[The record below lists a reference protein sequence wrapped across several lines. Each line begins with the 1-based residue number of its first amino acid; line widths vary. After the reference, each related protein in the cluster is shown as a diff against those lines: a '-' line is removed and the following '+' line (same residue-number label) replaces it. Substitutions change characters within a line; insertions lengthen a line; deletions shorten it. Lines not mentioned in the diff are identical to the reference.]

1 MAPRQQ
7 KSYFT
12 GTADRRGNLTPRQIE
27 DNPAL
32 RPVSK
37 RTSPQDQ
44 PPASLRNTRQAA
56 TNELVAR
63 LSQKASESMKEIE
76 RTSQEKN
83 DSAENRFDPDLIAP
97 SKSGTQPSQPNSQ
110 PAIHDNQYLPPLLK
124 RFLQMG
130 SEQAFASIIPD
141 LNRVDPAI
149 MGDDS
154 LKRRYLQGLEAQML
168 TLNEFLEVDKIK
180 DEKIQEK
187 IKTLNETS
195 FENGTIGDVA
205 KNLSSYIEWLIT
217 KFDNP
222 KVNPEDEDT
231 EDRPRTTSIDETY
244 EDIEDH
250 PWAASINEAQ
260 KDYFLEESRGPSF
273 RKELN
278 NLKIQQFKGLKDKYD
293 PSLIPLR
300 PKPDSFSE
308 KDVLDIFQTEGEPP
322 LEKANLYEAIV
333 KDDPFIE
340 FLPSTIS
347 FLLKK
352 LSKRKEPIFFSD
364 KPNYTAAK
372 ERTQIKHYVNEILR
386 KINKV
391 PASDLDK
398 LRQIDEALSS
408 YSLVNRLIEA
418 YAGLNIGE
426 FVFYHPT
433 VAWSKWTKAR
443 KDYLASVP
451 DDEPE
456 NPMFPDDVTKQQAE
470 ALDIAQLIEFAGEL
484 GTELQNYIGGDKKAT
499 VTHST
504 FISHDDTGL
513 FAKEYFPAPTI
524 DLSRIVNFLDQYQQG
539 NFGPEATIET
549 PYPYIAALDLFN
561 DFFEP
566 EPAGVNPAEEESIKS
581 DNVNPT
587 QLNSQDQFIGSERL
601 LPPSLGVSFVNDEK
615 TPSSDQQVTSSQ
627 QFSSFSRSSNQPSK
641 LPQVLSPVP
650 ASQMSDRAFNEMR
663 EKLNQKGFNVTR
675 QTRQHPF
682 SPEAIDRVDNE
693 DRVQFLDELSRLEQ
707 LEQTLLEFGSIV
719 TRRNLRGADEA
730 IDGIKQIIHDRDE
743 AIRGLI
749 NQVHDY
755 AQKEASRREQPV
767 QPIEQVQR
775 TNQMVGT
782 TPLFENESQVDDPT
796 SFNPVVSTQ
805 ETDPFIPAMSSQDT
819 ELLINERNA
828 FNNQIQY
835 QEEVIRD
842 LRQWIDRHAAD
853 TASLA
858 GERVVL
864 LQQNE
869 NLQNQLNNLQYQL
882 NNAINEIDLERQRR
896 QAIINEGTREIQR
909 IQSRLAEMQAFGGNQ
924 NNEEVETLRA
934 QYQQALSTLEYYRGE
949 DYRTVV
955 ANEAVA
961 QIQTNLEQLD
971 DYYRQLIAHGKQ
983 IGQQMIEQTI
993 AQAQQKFAQG
1003 QEVFNA
1009 LYNTY
1014 SDAMILGIE
1023 SRDATEA
1030 VSDSYVN
1037 DLNNLHAKTVQ
1048 INESLDKLTE
1058 NFTQLQTAVGS
1069 YRNRTLANK
1078 NREITDLT
1086 QRNNLLLETNRDLNN
1101 RLDSAT
1107 AEVGELEDRNE
1118 GLRNELYEANA
1129 SINRLT
1135 NEKERLN
1142 DHIGAQTARIT
1153 ELEGVIGNQN
1163 DELARNNE
1171 TIYELSSR
1179 FTDAPIQ
1186 DVDPDNIQYEKI
1198 NVEGL
1203 EVDVPRGLPKTYQ
1216 QLFGHAA
1223 KLIENYRKDIGDLA
1237 DMLDTYEK
1245 SVPEMREELEK
1256 REQQIESLN
1265 QQLQDEREISRQ
1277 LNTATDDLQ
1286 TQHDVTVYQLTQKL
1300 EELKD
1305 FVRTQHDNNQML
1317 RDENSNLGTEN
1328 FQMRTMLDDKN
1339 EIIRNLTDQ
1348 IRDFNN
1354 MTANEQ
1360 TAMVNKLRDI
1370 YIQELRARSLSSVK
1384 VDEFR
1389 ARKAVEKENQK
1400 ARHDQEMERMRLR
1413 RSYQLED
1420 DFARRTYQAQE
1431 LMFNKQKAQERL
1443 DQQHRH
1449 TIDRLNLETAHRK
1462 QNREH
1467 AVVSD
1472 LWKRGQIGNMTM
1484 KARALKNHQTADLIS
1499 RLVGVGDPVAR
1510 ALGASMF
1517 SKYIK
1522 DLTTLS
1528 DDELMATDYEELI
1541 KMHDD
1546 GAIDR
1551 IITALATP
1559 QHTVDDALS
1568 KRISD
1573 LEHTTR
1579 SFINMMA
1586 QRTAHVGTA
1595 QTYHPPRRVFVGRDG
1610 VPRQGNRRARRGR
1623 TPRKT
1628 PRRSSSGKF
1637 VSARKIKK

>member
-1 MAPRQQ
+1 MTPKQIPTRVP
-7 KSYFT
+7 
-12 GTADRRGNLTPRQIE
+12 DRRGQYTPRE
-27 DNPAL
+27 VDVPAL
-32 RPVSK
+32 RPVSN
-37 RTSPQDQ
+37 RTSPQGR
-44 PPASLRNTRQAA
+44 PPASLRNIQQAA

-63 LSQKASESMKEIE
+63 LSQKASESIKEIE

-83 DSAENRFDPDLIAP
+83 DSVENRFDPNLIAP
-97 SKSGTQPSQPNSQ
+97 SKSDTQPSQPNSQ
-110 PAIHDNQYLPPLLK
+110 PTIHDNRYLPPLLK

-130 SEQAFASIIPD
+130 SDQAFASIIPD
-141 LNRVDPAI
+141 LNRLDPALI
-149 MGDDS
+149 DDDAQ
-154 LKRRYLQGLEAQML
+154 RERYLHGLEAQMH
-168 TLNEFLEVDKIK
+168 TLNEFLDVDNVK
-180 DEKIQEK
+180 DEKIRKK
-187 IKTLNETS
+187 IETLNNTS
-195 FENGTIGDVA
+195 FEDGTIGSVA
-205 KNLSSYIEWLIT
+205 ANLSSYIKWLIT

-222 KVNPEDEDT
+222 EQ
-231 EDRPRTTSIDETY
+231 

-250 PWAASINEAQ
+250 PWAASINDVQ
-260 KDYFLEESRGPSF
+260 KDYFFEERRGPSF
-273 RKELN
+273 QEEFN

-293 PSLIPLR
+293 PNLIPLH
-300 PKPDSFSE
+300 PMPNSFSE

-322 LEKANLYEAIV
+322 LEKVDLYEAIV

-364 KPNYTAAK
+364 RQGYTAVK
-372 ERTQIKHYVNEILR
+372 ERTQIKHYVNEILQTIKR
-386 KINKV
+386 V

-398 LRQIDEALSS
+398 LGQIDKVLSS
-408 YSLVNRLIEA
+408 YSLVNRLIGA
-418 YAGLNIGE
+418 YADLNIGE
-426 FVFYHPT
+426 FAFYHPT
-433 VAWSKWTKAR
+433 EAWSKWAKAR

-456 NPMFPDDVTKQQAE
+456 NPMFPDKTTNKQAE

-484 GTELQNYIGGDKKAT
+484 GTELQNYIGGDKKDT
-499 VTHST
+499 DTHST

-513 FAKEYFPAPTI
+513 FAKDYFQAPTI
-524 DLSRIVNFLDQYQQG
+524 DLSRIVNFLNQYQQG
-539 NFGPEATIET
+539 NFGPEATLET
-549 PYPYIAALDLFN
+549 PYTYVAALKLFN

-566 EPAGVNPAEEESIKS
+566 DQAIEGSAEDKS
-581 DNVNPT
+581 VDPSQSNSQPVNPT
-587 QLNSQDQFIGSERL
+587 QSASQNQFIGSERL
-601 LPPSLGVSFVNDEK
+601 LPPSSGVSFANDEK

-627 QFSSFSRSSNQPSK
+627 NVSTNPATTPQQSQPNH
-641 LPQVLSPVP
+641 LLSPVP
-650 ASQMSDRAFNEMR
+650 ASQMSDRTFNEMR
-663 EKLNQKGFNVTR
+663 EKLNQRGFNV
-675 QTRQHPF
+675 TRQHPF
-682 SPEAIDRVDNE
+682 SPEAIDRVDSE
-693 DRVQFLDELSRLEQ
+693 DRLQFLNELHRLEQ
-707 LEQTLLEFGSIV
+707 MEQTLLDFGSIV
-719 TRRNLRGADEA
+719 TNRYLQNSDDAIAGIRQILHDREEA
-730 IDGIKQIIHDRDE
+730 IK
-743 AIRGLI
+743 GLI

-755 AQKEASRREQPV
+755 AQKAASQREQPV
-767 QPIEQVQR
+767 QPIEQIQR

-782 TPLFENESQVDDPT
+782 TPPFENESQVDEPT
-796 SFNPVVSTQ
+796 PFNPVISSQ
-805 ETDPFIPAMSSQDT
+805 ETDPFIPTMSSQDT
-819 ELLINERNA
+819 ELLINERNT
-828 FNNQIQY
+828 FINKIQY
-835 QEEVIRD
+835 QEEMIRD

-858 GERVVL
+858 GERVDL
-864 LQQNE
+864 LKQNE
-869 NLQNQLNNLQYQL
+869 NLQHQL
-882 NNAINEIDLERQRR
+882 NNAINEIDLERRR
-896 QAIINEGTREIQR
+896 NQAIINEGTREIQR
-909 IQSRLAEMQAFGGNQ
+909 IQSRLAEVQAFGGNQ
-924 NNEEVETLRA
+924 NNEEVETLRT
-934 QYQQALSTLEYYRGE
+934 QYQQALNALEYYQGE

-955 ANEAVA
+955 TNEAVA
-961 QIQTNLEQLD
+961 QLQNNIEQLD
-971 DYYRQLIAHGKQ
+971 NHYRQLIARGKQ
-983 IGQQMIEQTI
+983 MVQQREQEI
-993 AQAQQKFAQG
+993 FNQVQQKFAQG
-1003 QEVFNA
+1003 QETFNA

-1023 SRDATEA
+1023 SRNTTEA

-1037 DLNNLHAKTVQ
+1037 ILNNLHAKTEQ
-1048 INESLDKLTE
+1048 INENLNRLTE
-1058 NFTQLQTAVGS
+1058 NFTQLRTVVGS
-1069 YRNRTLANK
+1069 YRNKPNITSEQLADK

-1086 QRNNLLLETNRDLNN
+1086 QRNNALLETNRDLNN
-1101 RLDSAT
+1101 RLESAT
-1107 AEVGELEDRNE
+1107 NEVGELEDTNV
-1118 GLRNELYEANA
+1118 GLRNELYDATA
-1129 SINRLT
+1129 VINRLT
-1135 NEKERLN
+1135 NEKERLS
-1142 DHIGAQTARIT
+1142 DQVGAQTVRIT
-1153 ELEGVIGNQN
+1153 ELEGIVGTQN

-1179 FTDAPIQ
+1179 FNDAPIQ

-1203 EVDVPRGLPKTYQ
+1203 EVDIPQGLPKTYQ

-1223 KLIENYRKDIGDLA
+1223 KLINNYRKDIADLA
-1237 DMLDTYEK
+1237 GMLDTYEK
-1245 SVPEMREELEK
+1245 SVPEMKEELEK
-1256 REQQIESLN
+1256 KEQQIESLN
-1265 QQLQDEREISRQ
+1265 QQLEEEREISRQ
-1277 LNTATDDLQ
+1277 LNTVTDDLQ
-1286 TQHDVTVYQLTQKL
+1286 TQRDVEVYALSQRL

-1305 FVRTQHDNNQML
+1305 FVRTQHDRNQA
-1317 RDENSNLGTEN
+1317 LGDANGRLETEN
-1328 FQMRTMLDDKN
+1328 LQMRSMLDDKN
-1339 EIIRNLTDQ
+1339 EIIRNMTDQ
-1348 IRDFNN
+1348 IRTFNN
-1354 MTANEQ
+1354 LTAEEQ
-1360 TAMVNKLRDI
+1360 TTMVNKLRDI

-1384 VDEFR
+1384 IDEFR

-1400 ARHDQEMERMRLR
+1400 LRHEQEIERMKLR
-1413 RSYQLED
+1413 RVYQLED
-1420 DFARRTYQAQE
+1420 DFVRRTYQAQE
-1431 LMFNKQKAQERL
+1431 HIFNKQKAQERL
-1443 DQQHRH
+1443 NQQHQH

-1467 AVVSD
+1467 AVVTD
-1472 LWKRGQIGNMTM
+1472 LWKRGQVGNMSIRA
-1484 KARALKNHQTADLIS
+1484 KAYKNRQTADLIG

-1546 GAIDR
+1546 GAIDK